1 MYNKRR
7 DISYLEDI
15 IEDSFGVCDEFHL
28 ELFKNVF
35 SYVIEEIKYDSDT
48 FGYRFPHIGTIYQ
61 DYHLYRATERKKET
75 EEEKLNHLNRIGEMS
90 YFTDEKGYHVRN
102 KKYPY
107 MFYMENSLR
116 RKFDLPS
123 TRLIDAGRTPPI
135 FFAAVERIQNNNF
148 EEHKKKNE

>member
-1 MYNKRR
+1 MNKRR

-35 SYVIEEIKYDSDT
+35 SYIVEEIKYDSDS
-48 FGYRFPHIGTIYQ
+48 FGYQFPHIGTLYQ
-61 DYHLYRATERKKET
+61 DYHLYRPTENKKET
-75 EEEKLNHLNRIGEMS
+75 EEEKLNHLNRIGQMS
-90 YFTDEKGYHVRN
+90 YFADEKGNGVRN

-107 MFYMENSLR
+107 MFYMENGLR
-116 RKFDLPS
+116 RKFELPS
-123 TRLIDAGRTPPI
+123 TKLINAGRNPPI